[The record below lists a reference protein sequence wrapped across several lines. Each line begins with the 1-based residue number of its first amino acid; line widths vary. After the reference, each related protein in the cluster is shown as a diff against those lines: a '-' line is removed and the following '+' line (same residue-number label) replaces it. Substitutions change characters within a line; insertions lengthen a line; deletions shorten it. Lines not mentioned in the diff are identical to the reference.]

1 MVYFDNSATSKFKPN
16 TVLNAFMSSARN
28 SANPGRGGH
37 DDSIREGKMVYHARN
52 TILNLLHASPEI
64 YEVVFT
70 SNCTEALNT
79 AIFGLG
85 GINNIITDYRQHNS
99 VLRPVN
105 VLSKS
110 GCNTKIVD
118 KGTISDYIIS
128 INENNEFQVNN
139 NESTLVIAN
148 QISNVNGE
156 ITDINELVNVAHSIN
171 AKVLVDGAQSLG
183 HCKIDLSKTPID
195 MIAGAGHK
203 GLHGL
208 QGVGFLVMKR
218 DIELSPLKYGGTG
231 TDSYST
237 EQPTEIPE
245 SLESGTINA
254 CGIHALMEGVKW
266 TEENFNCITAKY
278 RTLSRYCHDL
288 LGMLNLTIYSE
299 YPSTVISF
307 NIDDIPSTEVADYLN
322 TQGIAV
328 RSGLHCAPLMH
339 KHLGTLEQGTVRVS
353 LGVNNSIQE
362 LYYLYNALAKFVKH
376 NRK

>member
-16 TVLNAFMSSARN
+16 TVFNAFMSSARN

-37 DDSIREGKMVYHARN
+37 DDSIREGKMVYRARN
-52 TILNLLHASPEI
+52 TILNMFRASPEI

-79 AIFGLG
+79 AIFGLS

-105 VLSKS
+105 VLSKR
-110 GCNTKIVD
+110 GCNTVIID
-118 KGTISDYIIS
+118 EGTISNYIIS
-128 INENNEFQVNN
+128 TTENSENQLCDNGN
-139 NESTLVIAN
+139 TLVIAN
-148 QISNVNGE
+148 HISNVNGE
-156 ITDINELVNVAHSIN
+156 TTDINELVKVAHGIN
-171 AKVLVDGAQSLG
+171 ATVLVDGAQSLG

-237 EQPTEIPE
+237 EQPTELPE

-254 CGIHALMEGVKW
+254 CGIHALMESVKW
-266 TEENFNCITAKY
+266 TDENFNFITAKY

-288 LGMLNLTIYSE
+288 LGMLNVTVYSE

-339 KHLGTLEQGTVRVS
+339 KHLGTLEQGAVRVS

-362 LYYLYNALAKFVKH
+362 LYYLYSALAKYIKH